1 MYKKSRNVE
10 FVELKRRKGEH
21 IMTKYPELP
30 VNKLRFTCDENL
42 FHFETTASISP
53 LNVMIGQKR
62 AVKAVEFGL
71 FAKNHGYNIFISGL
85 VGTGKITYA
94 KAAVAKVAAEQQTPG
109 DWCYVNNFKNS
120 SQPIALLLPAGMGH
134 VFSQEIEDL
143 MEDIKTEVSKV
154 FNSDDYESA
163 KNNTIKSFQ
172 ERRTIIIDSFNEKAN
187 EYGILPQW
195 STTGFVGMP
204 MKDGK
209 TLSPEE
215 FQTLDK
221 EEREATE
228 KKILTVHEK
237 AMEVIRRM
245 QELEREMREEIR
257 KLDSK
262 VGLFAAGS
270 MIDEVKQ
277 KYKDHHEVVEYLEA
291 VKEEVVKNISDFKA
305 NSAEDDQNNPFAFL
319 KKNNQDSVRDKFK
332 VNLLV
337 DNRELKGAPVIFES
351 NPTYYNLVGR
361 VEYETRMGM
370 VSTDFTMIKAGALH
384 KANGGYLILNAR
396 DVLTNIGSWEAL
408 KRILNTQKLFVE
420 NLSEQYGMMAMA
432 SLKPQPVPINV
443 KVVLIGNPY
452 LYYLM
457 YNYDEDFCKL
467 FKIHADFDTQMD
479 STTDNIIKMSEF
491 ISSTIEA
498 KQLKHFDRSA
508 VARMVEYSC
517 RLAGSQKKLTTRF
530 SEVVKILCEA
540 DIWAT
545 MNKSDIV
552 TGHHVK
558 QAIEEKKYRSNKYE
572 EHLQEMIA
580 DGKLMIDTKDK
591 KIGQVNG
598 LAVMAVGEYMFGK
611 PSRIT
616 ANTYMGKSGI
626 VNIERETKMSGT
638 SHTKGVLILSGYI
651 GQKYA
656 QKYPLALTAS
666 LTFEQLYGGI
676 DGDSASSTELY
687 ALLSSL
693 SGVPIKQYIAVTGS
707 VNQKGEVQPIGGVTE
722 KIEGFFNICK
732 MKGLTGEQGVMI
744 PHQNVDELVLN
755 DEVIEAVEQGKF
767 HIYEV
772 KTIDQ
777 GIELLTD
784 VPAGECR
791 VDGTYPPGSIHYL
804 VMQRLKEYTDSFIT
818 LSKAADGKS

>member
-1 MYKKSRNVE
+1 M
-10 FVELKRRKGEH
+10 
-21 IMTKYPELP
+21 MTKYPELP

-42 FHFETTASISP
+42 FNFETTASISP

-71 FAKNHGYNIFISGL
+71 FAKNEGYNIFISGL

-94 KAAVAKVAAEQQTPG
+94 KSAVAKVAMNQEIPG

-120 SQPIALLLPAGMGH
+120 SQPIALLLPPGMGH
-134 VFSQEIEDL
+134 VFCKDIEGL
-143 MEDIKTEVSKV
+143 IEDIKTEVGKV
-154 FNSDDYESA
+154 FSSDDYESA

-172 ERRTIIIDSFNEKAN
+172 EKRTIIIDSFNEKAS

-204 MKDGK
+204 MKEGK
-209 TLSPEE
+209 TLTPEE
-215 FQTLDK
+215 FQTLEK
-221 EEREATE
+221 EEREAIE

-237 AMEVIRRM
+237 AMEVVRKM

-257 KLDSK
+257 KLDGK

-270 MIDEVKQ
+270 MIDEVRQ
-277 KYKDHHEVVEYLEA
+277 KYQDHSTVVEYLEA
-291 VKEEVVKNISDFKA
+291 VKEDVVKNISDFKA
-305 NSAEDDQNNPFAFL
+305 NSTDDEQSNPFAFL
-319 KKNNQDSVRDKFK
+319 KKNTQESVRDKYR

-337 DNRELKGAPVIFES
+337 DNRELKGAPVIVES

-384 KANGGYLILNAR
+384 KANGGYLILNVR
-396 DVLTNIGSWEAL
+396 DVLTNIGAWEAL
-408 KRILNTQKLFVE
+408 KRILKTQKLFVE

-443 KVVLIGNPY
+443 KVILIGNPY

-479 STTDNIIKMSEF
+479 SNIDNIQKMAEF
-491 ISSTIEA
+491 ISSAIKT
-498 KQLKHFDRSA
+498 KNLKPFDRSA

-545 MNKSDIV
+545 MNHSDIV
-552 TGHHVK
+552 TAEHVK

-572 EHLQEMIA
+572 EHLQEMVA
-580 DGKLMIDTKDK
+580 DGKLMIDTNDK
-591 KIGQVNG
+591 IIGQVNG
-598 LAVMAVGEYMFGK
+598 LAVMSVGEYMFGK

-693 SGVPIKQYIAVTGS
+693 ASVPIKQSIAVTGS

-722 KIEGFFNICK
+722 KIEGFFSICK
-732 MKGLTGEQGVMI
+732 MKGLTGDQGVMI
-744 PHQNVDELVLN
+744 PYQNVDELVLN
-755 DEVIEAVEQGKF
+755 DEIIEAVKQGQF
-767 HIYEV
+767 HIYAV
-772 KTIDQ
+772 KTIDE

-804 VMQRLKEYTDSFIT
+804 VTQKLKEYTDSFIT
-818 LSKAADGKS
+818 LSKAGADSKH